1 MRIAIDLRP
10 ALKKGTG
17 VGTYVQNLVEN
28 LALIDQENRYYL
40 FSSSL
45 RDRVPRERMSLPDN
59 FFIKDYRI
67 PVRVLNY
74 MWHKYRFP
82 PVDYLIGSVNISH
95 SPHPLLMPAKK
106 GKRIVTVHD
115 LFFWTHPEL
124 TRGEIKRDYLTL
136 AELHAHQADAIIAVS
151 EHTKKDIIQF
161 LKVPENKVRVIYEGV
176 AESFRHRLSS
186 QSLALLRKQFS
197 LDSDYLLFVGTIE
210 PRKNLVNLLR
220 AFQGL
225 VKRGFKGLKLV
236 IVGER
241 GWHTE
246 EFDRELQSPALKGR
260 VLITGYL
267 HPEQLVG
274 LYQAARM
281 LTYPSLAEGFGLP
294 LVEAMASGIPV
305 VSSNTS
311 CIPEIVG
318 DAAILVDPQRPDEI
332 EQAICSL
339 LTDSELT
346 EKLTR
351 RGLERSHRFSWKETA
366 EQTLQLYQQLAGEG

>member
-28 LALIDQENRYYL
+28 FAQIDHENRYYL

-45 RDRVPRERMSLPDN
+45 RDRVPLKRLSLPDN
-59 FFIKDYRI
+59 FSIKDYRI
-67 PVRVLNY
+67 PVRVLNFL
-74 MWHKYRFP
+74 WHKYRFP
-82 PVDYLIGSVNISH
+82 PVDYLVGSVNISH

-106 GKRIVTVHD
+106 GKRIVTIHD
-115 LFFWTHPEL
+115 LFFWTHPEM
-124 TRGEIKRDYLTL
+124 TKGEIKRDYLTL
-136 AELHAHQADAIIAVS
+136 AELHAHQADVIISVS
-151 EHTKKDIIQF
+151 ENTKKDIIRF
-161 LKVPENKVRVIYEGV
+161 LKVPEEKVRVIYEGV

-186 QSLALLRKQFS
+186 QSLALLRKEFS
-197 LDSDYLLFVGTIE
+197 LDGDYLLFVGTIE

-220 AFQGL
+220 AFQG
-225 VKRGFKGLKLV
+225 VIKKGFQELKLV
-236 IVGER
+236 IAGER
-241 GWHTE
+241 GWHPE
-246 EFDRELQSPALKGR
+246 EFDRELQSPALKGKV
-260 VLITGYL
+260 VLTGYL
-267 HPEQLVG
+267 SPEKLIG

-311 CIPEIVG
+311 SIPEIAG
-318 DAAILVDPQRPDEI
+318 DAAILVDPHHPEEI

-346 EKLTR
+346 GKLTR
-351 RGLERSHRFSWKETA
+351 RGLERSYRFSWKETA
-366 EQTLQLYQQLAGEG
+366 EQTLWLYRQLAAGE

>member
-28 LALIDQENRYYL
+28 LALIDQENRYFL

-45 RDRVPRERMSLPDN
+45 RDRVPLKRLSLPDN

-67 PVRVLNY
+67 PVRVLNFL
-74 MWHKYRFP
+74 WHKYRFP
-82 PVDYLIGSVNISH
+82 PVDYLIGAVDISH

-106 GKRIVTVHD
+106 GKRIITIHD
-115 LFFWTHPEL
+115 LFFWTHPEM
-124 TRGEIKRDYLTL
+124 TKGEIKRDYLAL
-136 AELHAHQADAIIAVS
+136 AELHAHRADAIIAVS
-151 EHTKKDIIQF
+151 EHTKKDIIRL
-161 LKVPENKVRVIYEGV
+161 LKVPEEKVRVIYEGV

-186 QSLALLRKQFS
+186 QSLALLRREFS
-197 LDSDYLLFVGTIE
+197 LDGDYLLFVGTIE

-220 AFQGL
+220 AFHGV
-225 VKRGFKGLKLV
+225 VKRGFEELKLV

-246 EFDRELQSPALKGR
+246 EFDRELQSPALKGKV
-260 VLITGYL
+260 VLTGYL
-267 HPEQLVG
+267 RPEQLVG

-305 VSSNTS
+305 VASNTS
-311 CIPEIVG
+311 CMPEIAG
-318 DAAILVDPQRPDEI
+318 DAAILVDPHHPREI

-366 EQTLQLYQQLAGEG
+366 EQTLQLYRQLAEGG